1 MELSFLC
8 SLPVIAGLFGSCG
21 PVAPLATGYVEGEY
35 VQVAPLDVARIDA
48 IVVRRGDKVI
58 KGQTLATIDKTDALI
73 AVHQAEAAL
82 DQARSQLANLQEGRR
97 PEEIA
102 VIEANLSSA
111 QVQAEKARRDLARQQ
126 VLSGQGIAPK
136 ALFDDAG
143 TAVDIA
149 DAQVKVVT
157 ANLAV
162 AKLPARPMEISSAK
176 AQVKQ
181 AEEALANAEWKL
193 QRRTLVAPADGVID
207 DVIRRVGE
215 IAGPSQSV
223 MTLLPRN
230 AVVLRLYIP
239 EKYLHSIDIGT
250 DLKVRCDGCSN
261 DQIAKVTYLAD
272 TPEFTPPVIYSIENR
287 QKLVYLIE
295 ARPEGAQTK
304 LRPGQIVDVV
314 LSGDTR

>member
-1 MELSFLC
+1 MDFSFFC
-8 SLPVIAGLFGSCG
+8 TLPVIAGLFGACA
-21 PVAPLATGYVEGEY
+21 PATPLATGYVEGEY
-35 VQVAPLDVARIDA
+35 VQVAPVDLARIDA
-48 IVVRRGDKVI
+48 VVVRRGDRVK
-58 KGQTLATIDKTDALI
+58 KGDTLATIDKADAEI

-82 DQARSQLANLQEGRR
+82 DQAQSQLANLQQGRR

-111 QVQAEKARRDLARQQ
+111 KVQAEKARRDLARQQ

-136 ALFDDAG
+136 AMFDDAG

-149 DAQVKVVT
+149 QAQVNVMT

-162 AKLPARPMEISSAK
+162 AKLPARPMEIA
-176 AQVKQ
+176 AATALVKQ

-193 QRRTLVAPADGVID
+193 QRRTLVAPTDGVID

-223 MTLLPRN
+223 MTLLPDN
-230 AVVLRLYIP
+230 AVILRLYLP
-239 EKYLHSIDIGT
+239 EKYLHSIAIGT
-250 DLKVRCDGCSN
+250 QLRVRCDGCEA
-261 DQIAKVTYLAD
+261 QETAKVTYMSD
-272 TPEFTPPVIYSIENR
+272 SPEFTPPVIYSIENR

-295 ARPEGAQTK
+295 ARPEAATTK
-304 LRPGQIVDVV
+304 LKPGQIVDVV
-314 LSGDTR
+314 LSGDKP